1 MAYSAILKPS
11 TLMNTKLY
19 TGNGSTQSIT
29 GVGFQPDWTWIKNYS
44 SAQNNRLFDSVRG
57 AGKNLVSNSAGAEI
71 DAGTGTNGQLRSFIS
86 DGFTVGS
93 DGSVNNNNENIV
105 SWNWKAG
112 TSFTNDASGTG
123 IGSIDS
129 AGSVN
134 TTSGFSITS
143 FTGTQ
148 TAGTIAHGLG
158 AVPKM
163 IIVKSRTQADGWYV
177 YHVSNTATKYMRM
190 ETTGTLGSGAAFWN
204 DTAPTST
211 VFSVGNGTGTN
222 YNGAMIAYCF
232 AEKQGFSKMG
242 SYIGNGNADGTF
254 IYTGFKPA
262 YVMTKCTSDSSNWEI
277 KDNKRSPFNTVD
289 DYLKAN
295 ASSAE
300 DTGVASHAMDFL
312 SNGFKQRG
320 NNDEVNGNGRTYIY
334 WAFAE
339 NPFVA
344 SNYNAATAR

>member
-1 MAYSAILKPS
+1 MAYSSILKPS

-29 GVGFQPDWTWIKNYS
+29 GVGFQPDWTWIKNRS
-44 SAQNNRLFDSVRG
+44 SSNNNRLFDSVRG

-163 IIVKSRTQADGWYV
+163 IIVKARTQEDGWYV
-177 YHVSNTATKYMRM
+177 YHVSNTATKYQRM

-222 YNGAMIAYCF
+222 YNGTMIAYCF
-232 AEKQGFSKMG
+232 AEKEGYSKFN
-242 SYIGNGNADGTF
+242 SYTGNGNANGTF
-254 IYTGFKPA
+254 VFCGFKPA
-262 YVMTKCTSDSSNWEI
+262 FVFVKRTSGSENWTIMDSARDPVNVAV
-277 KDNKRSPFNTVD
+277 NKLHPNTSGGTD
-289 DYLKAN
+289 AGATIDI
-295 ASSAE
+295 
-300 DTGVASHAMDFL
+300 L
-312 SNGFKQRG
+312 SNGFKNRTTNAG
-320 NNDEVNGNGRTYIY
+320 ANGSGDTYIY
-334 WAFAE
+334 MAFAE
-339 NPFVA
+339 EPLVA

>member
-1 MAYSAILKPS
+1 MAYTDIDKPS
-11 TLMNTKLY
+11 DYFNTLLY
-19 TGNGSTQSIT
+19 TGNGGTQSIT
-29 GVGFQPDWTWIKNYS
+29 GVGFTQNFTWIKS
-44 SAQNNRLFDSVRG
+44 RSTSQNHYAFDTVRG
-57 AGKNLVSNSAGAEI
+57 AQKQLYPSLASAEDTGQSNGLNAF
-71 DAGTGTNGQLRSFIS
+71 TS
-86 DGFTVGS
+86 DGFNLGTEVG
-93 DGSVNNNNENIV
+93 VNGNGATFA

-163 IIVKSRTQADGWYV
+163 IIVKARTQEDGWYV

-222 YNGAMIAYCF
+222 YNGTMIAYCF

-242 SYIGNGNADGTF
+242 SYIGNANADGTF

-262 YVMTKCTSDSSNWEI
+262 FVFVKRTSGSENWTIMDSARDPVNVAV
-277 KDNKRSPFNTVD
+277 NKLHPNTSGGTD
-289 DYLKAN
+289 AGATIDI
-295 ASSAE
+295 
-300 DTGVASHAMDFL
+300 L
-312 SNGFKQRG
+312 SNGFKNRTTNAG
-320 NNDEVNGNGRTYIY
+320 ANGSGDTYIY
-334 WAFAE
+334 MAFAE

>member
-11 TLMNTKLY
+11 TFMNPKIY
-19 TGNGSTQSIT
+19 TGNGGTNNIT
-29 GVGFQPDWTWIKNYS
+29 GVGFKPDLTWLKRRNGT
-44 SAQNNRLFDSVRG
+44 ANHHLVDSVRG
-57 AGKNLVSNSAGAEI
+57 VGYYLYANLTNAQGGNGSALL
-71 DAGTGTNGQLRSFIS
+71 TSFNT
-86 DGFTVGS
+86 DGFTLDAGADS
-93 DGSVNNNNENIV
+93 NASGATGV

-232 AEKQGFSKMG
+232 AEKQGFSKIA
-242 SYIGNGNADGTF
+242 SYTGNGNADGTF

-262 YVMTKCTSDSSNWEI
+262 FVFVKRTNSSENWTIMDSARDPVNAAV
-277 KDNKRSPFNTVD
+277 NKLHPNTNGGTD
-289 DYLKAN
+289 AGETIDI
-295 ASSAE
+295 
-300 DTGVASHAMDFL
+300 L
-312 SNGFKQRG
+312 SNGFKNRTTNAG
-320 NNDEVNGNGRTYIY
+320 ANGSGDTYIY
-334 WAFAE
+334 MAFAE
-339 NPFVA
+339 EPLVA

>member
-1 MAYSAILKPS
+1 MAYSSIIKPS
-11 TLMNTKLY
+11 TFMNPKIY
-19 TGNGSTQSIT
+19 TGNSGTNAIT
-29 GVGFQPDWTWIKNYS
+29 GVGFKPDWTWIKGRSTAYS
-44 SAQNNRLFDSVRG
+44 HNIYDVVRG
-57 AGKNLVSNSAGAEI
+57 VTKIMRSNSTGAESTQNTSLT
-71 DAGTGTNGQLRSFIS
+71 AFGT
-86 DGFTVGS
+86 DGFTLGS
-93 DGSVNNNNENIV
+93 YDESNYNNATYV

-163 IIVKSRTQADGWYV
+163 IIVKARTQEDGWYV

-222 YNGAMIAYCF
+222 YNGTMIAYCF

-242 SYIGNGNADGTF
+242 SYIGNANADGTF

-262 YVMTKCTSDSSNWEI
+262 FVFVKRTSGSENWTIMDSARDPVNVAV
-277 KDNKRSPFNTVD
+277 NKLHPNTSGGTD
-289 DYLKAN
+289 AGATIDI
-295 ASSAE
+295 
-300 DTGVASHAMDFL
+300 L
-312 SNGFKQRG
+312 SNGFKNRTTNAG
-320 NNDEVNGNGRTYIY
+320 ANGSGDTYIY
-334 WAFAE
+334 MAFAE
-339 NPFVA
+339 EPLVA